1 MLIDLLSPLPGQ
13 APVTGSIDRSVV
25 RSPPLS
31 LPVLTSVLSNT
42 GVAGSSLVITSQTE
56 T

>member
-13 APVTGSIDRSVV
+13 APVTGSIDRSVYLRG
-25 RSPPLS
+25 RS
-31 LPVLTSVLSNT
+31 VVTHV
-42 GVAGSSLVITSQTE
+42 GVAGFLLVITSQTE

>member
-13 APVTGSIDRSVV
+13 APVTGSIDRSVL
-25 RSPPLS
+25 SSLS
-31 LPVLTSVLSNT
+31 LYLCYII